1 MDPLIAETLV
11 TLGSEASSKSVI
23 SFSELIALKFFG
35 KSIARLKAESVV
47 EADKVTS
54 RWEEIEKPMWL
65 QAEAVKMNRQYNNL
79 GNVLQKT
86 SKYITAAEHAVSDD
100 NDLFW
105 GLLEHAKE
113 ITSDEM
119 QDLIAKIIAGEYNS
133 PNTYSMSTLQVLKSL
148 GKNELREFEKLG
160 SFMVDNS
167 VFLVDFFSTEK
178 SQSEVRQK
186 LAINYTTFVE
196 LQNLGLIQS
205 SSHSY
210 LVHLK
215 KDNIV
220 EVQYFDHK
228 IECKSKLDQ
237 ENYRVPNRHALTKAG
252 REILQHL
259 NPQFS
264 QVFFDWLHSFCSS
277 AAFEV
282 VKK

>member
-1 MDPLIAETLV
+1 MDPLIAKTLV

-86 SKYITAAEHAVSDD
+86 SKYITAAEHAVPDD

-148 GKNELREFEKLG
+148 GKNELREF
-160 SFMVDNS
+160 
-167 VFLVDFFSTEK
+167 
-178 SQSEVRQK
+178 
-186 LAINYTTFVE
+186 
-196 LQNLGLIQS
+196 
-205 SSHSY
+205 
-210 LVHLK
+210 
-215 KDNIV
+215 
-220 EVQYFDHK
+220 
-228 IECKSKLDQ
+228 
-237 ENYRVPNRHALTKAG
+237 
-252 REILQHL
+252 
-259 NPQFS
+259 
-264 QVFFDWLHSFCSS
+264 
-277 AAFEV
+277 
-282 VKK
+282 